1 MRTTHRLNVPETTHI
16 VLKRGNPKR
25 KPHQDNGDS
34 DKRRRQEEALD
45 EALKIRT
52 IGVMDLK
59 DALAR
64 GMSDFSA
71 MPTHALFLCLT
82 DFGASRRRQSRA
94 HGGLGIDRR
103 RPPSGRLLAVVRRPR
118 RGGAGARSLD
128 LALVSQ
134 SRGAGPER
142 PPRTPTSAQKPAPAI
157 CRTVSGRALRRRG
170 DAKAT
175 TA

>member
-45 EALKIRT
+45 AALKIPPM
-52 IGVMDLK
+52 GVMDLN
-59 DALAR
+59 DALPR
-64 GMSDFSA
+64 GMPHFSA
-71 MPTHALFLCLT
+71 MPPHALFLSLT

-134 SRGAGPER
+134 SRGGGPER
-142 PPRTPTSAQKPAPAI
+142 SPRTPTSAQKSAPAL
-157 CRTVSGRALRRRG
+157 CRTISSLPLRRRG
-170 DAKAT
+170 AAKAT